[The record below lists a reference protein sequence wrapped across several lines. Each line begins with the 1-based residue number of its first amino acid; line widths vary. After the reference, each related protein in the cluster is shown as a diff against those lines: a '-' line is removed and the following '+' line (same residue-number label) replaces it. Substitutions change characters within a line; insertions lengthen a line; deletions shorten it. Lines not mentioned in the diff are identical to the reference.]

1 MFVDIYCFFAGS
13 REQANIR
20 AAFADYE
27 KYTCLK
33 FVEAVGDE
41 LKRINIIRG
50 SGCWSYIGNIGRP
63 QDLSLA
69 QGCANVCK
77 NNNILN
83 INN

>member
-1 MFVDIYCFFAGS
+1 MFYFAGAS
-13 REQANIR
+13 EQANIR

-41 LKRINIIRG
+41 QKRINIIRG
-50 SGCWSYIGNIGRP
+50 SGCWSYVGNIRRP

-69 QGCANVCK
+69 RGCARVCTK
-77 NNNILN
+77 DYILN
-83 INN
+83 SNN